1 MRTTLKRG
9 LGRGAAPN
17 GNGKAVLPP
26 GSTSPMTL
34 YRQPERS
41 SRSRAALVGR
51 IAMWLGIACLVVA
64 TGTAGGAYLYFHES
78 VAAVAA
84 KTPEVRRAARQLS
97 VALPGQ
103 PAVALVIGYDHR
115 KGDGPNASGRS
126 DTLMLLRADPASD
139 SISLLSFPRDMR
151 VEIRCPGKTPFFDK
165 INAAYSYCGPQGSL
179 QTVRGLTGVQINY
192 LMTVNFRGFRQIVD
206 RLDGAWIDVDRR
218 YFNDH
223 SGPSGYATI
232 NLRPGYQQLTGRQTL
247 DYVRFR
253 HTDSDLYRVA
263 RQQQFVKALKGQI
276 QESFAPTALPK
287 VVNAITHNVEVAQ
300 GGGVDVDGRTVL
312 SYALFAYGLP
322 KGRVF
327 QTRIEGLEGFA
338 DLTTDSENITKAVTT
353 FTHPDVASSEN
364 ATAVALGE
372 KVKRRTPAPS
382 ATTIT
387 VLNGNGVSGSA
398 STAGYLLDQRSYQIL
413 TPPNGLPANAP
424 SFDYFRTKVY
434 YDKSRRGAA
443 EAAKK
448 VANLFAS
455 AELEPLPRKIS
466 QLANGAMLTVVVG
479 QTFHGSLASAPI
491 DQTPKRERPNVSYAP
506 NASIDELRTRR
517 ERVLVPAHGADRHR
531 AQLVDGLD
539 DAGAALLDRPGQEA
553 QGDATRLSHGVER
566 VLGRADDGLGRC
578 SGARGQEPH
587 APYRWAYLRPL
598 LQRPQAPHGRPAE
611 AQGQL
616 LGGQHAPRSALERD
630 DDRDR
635 QGPEAA
641 RLREEDAST
650 CASPSSARATS
661 VSSRAPASRSSG
673 TRSSC
678 ATSSKRRS
686 TRFATAGFRSTSPGW
701 RSSSRRTAS
710 V

>member
-26 GSTSPMTL
+26 GAVSPVTR

-41 SRSRAALVGR
+41 PRSRAGLVGR
-51 IAMWLGIACLVVA
+51 LAMWCGIAFLVMA
-64 TGTAGGAYLYFHES
+64 TGTAGGAYLYFHQS

-115 KGDGPNASGRS
+115 KADGPNASGRS
-126 DTLMLLRADPASD
+126 DTLMLLRADPSTD

-151 VEIRCPGKTPFFDK
+151 VEIRCPGRTPFFDK

-179 QTVRGLTGVQINY
+179 QTVRALTGVDINY

-206 RLDGAWIDVDRR
+206 RLGGAWIDVDRR
-218 YFNDH
+218 YFNDRG
-223 SGPSGYATI
+223 GPSGYAKI
-232 NLRPGYQQLTGRQTL
+232 NLQPGYQQLTGRQTL

-276 QESFAPTALPK
+276 QQSFAPTALPK

-300 GGGVDVDGRTVL
+300 GGGSDVSGRTVL

-338 DLTTDSENITKAVTT
+338 ELTTDSENITKAVTT
-353 FTHPDVASSEN
+353 FTHPDVESSEK

-372 KVKRRTPAPS
+372 KVKARTPAPG

-398 STAGYLLDQRSYQIL
+398 TTAGYQLGQRSYQVV

-434 YDKSRRGAA
+434 FDKSRRGAR
-443 EAAKK
+443 EAGQK

-455 AELEPLPRKIS
+455 AELEALPRKLS
-466 QLANGAMLTVVVG
+466 QLSNGSMLTVVVG
-479 QTFHGSLASAPI
+479 QTFHGTLASAPI
-491 DQTPKRERPNVSYAP
+491 DQTPRRERPNITYGP
-506 NASIDELRTRR
+506 NASIDDLRERRKHVPFPLMVPTVIERSSWTDSELPARMYWIDPSEKHKALRLVYRMGSNEYWGVEMTDWEDAPVLADKSLTRHIGGRAYDLYYNGPKLHMVVLRTPKASYW
-517 ERVLVPAHGADRHR
+517 VVNT
-531 AQLVDGLD
+531 
-539 DAGAALLDRPGQEA
+539 LLDR
-553 QGDATRLSHGVER
+553 LSNETMLAIAKGLKP
-566 VLGRADDGLGRC
+566 LG
-578 SGARGQEPH
+578 SVK
-587 APYRWAYLRPL
+587 
-598 LQRPQAPHGRPAE
+598 
-611 AQGQL
+611 
-616 LGGQHAPRSALERD
+616 RS
-630 DDRDR
+630 
-635 QGPEAA
+635 
-641 RLREEDAST
+641 
-650 CASPSSARATS
+650 
-661 VSSRAPASRSSG
+661 
-673 TRSSC
+673 
-678 ATSSKRRS
+678 
-686 TRFATAGFRSTSPGW
+686 
-701 RSSSRRTAS
+701 
-710 V
+710 